1 MNEYNSHWP
10 TQEQHSLYR
19 SPRQLKHSL
28 QHEQFFRSHLQD
40 CVSMHLLT
48 TLAHTASLQ
57 LFTASIKY
65 KVAIATMNIDTHR
78 NILLRPGT
86 KKKICLDTFLKS
98 SKKRKSSV
106 KFSSKYCSALYTIQK
121 FYSRFDISEKWLYCQ
136 YVFFFT
142 AATSVKTNVLLCWTY
157 YYFCRITCKI
167 WYGCKQQ
174 SCRKVCYTYLTVF
187 SVCVPK
193 ILRKTNNKI
202 QNLMVSV
209 LTLIKQFLVTTVTSF
224 LQIKQRRKQKL

>member
-65 KVAIATMNIDTHR
+65 KVAIATMNTDTHL

-86 KKKICLDTFLKS
+86 KKK
-98 SKKRKSSV
+98 SV
-106 KFSSKYCSALYTIQK
+106 QTHFWNQARSGRVQLNFHLNIVLPFIQHRNFTHVLIFQKNGCTVNMCSFS
-121 FYSRFDISEKWLYCQ
+121 
-136 YVFFFT
+136 
-142 AATSVKTNVLLCWTY
+142 
-157 YYFCRITCKI
+157 
-167 WYGCKQQ
+167 
-174 SCRKVCYTYLTVF
+174 
-187 SVCVPK
+187 
-193 ILRKTNNKI
+193 
-202 QNLMVSV
+202 
-209 LTLIKQFLVTTVTSF
+209 
-224 LQIKQRRKQKL
+224 QRRPQWKQCPVVLNILLLL